1 MARRVPIVRGGQAPA
16 LRVGYCPVP
25 RLQVP
30 EGLLRPLQAELS
42 NGLRVRLLPEPSV
55 DTLAY
60 QTFFRVGSRNERPGL
75 TGISHLFEHLMFN
88 GAARY
93 GPKEFDRLVESRGGR
108 SNAYTSWD
116 VTAYHEEAPADALD
130 LLLDLEIDRVS
141 SLTITEQSLASEREV
156 VKEERRQSVDDS
168 VLGVLDEQ
176 LQALVFQAHPYHWP
190 IIGWPADL
198 DRIGLADCRDFFA
211 RHYAPNN
218 ATLVLCG
225 RFDPDEALRKIEATY
240 GPLPRGAPVPVPP
253 SEEPEQKGERRARVL
268 HPVQAP
274 EVGIALRAPA
284 AREAASADL
293 DALQAVLG
301 FGDGSVLVRSLVH
314 EQRIATEVDV
324 DYAWRLDGG
333 AFVVW
338 MELPPGGKPEKA
350 ESALWRELDRL
361 CAKGPEPRRLE
372 RAKSQME
379 VALLR
384 ELAGT
389 GGRAHAVGS
398 GELLLGGLDAVADM
412 FERIRR
418 VTPRSAREMA
428 RRVFRREAACVVTAV
443 P

>member
-1 MARRVPIVRGGQAPA
+1 MARLDVPP
-16 LRVGYCPVP
+16 
-25 RLQVP
+25 
-30 EGLLRPLQAELS
+30 GLLRPIAAELP

-55 DTLAY
+55 GTVAY

-88 GAARY
+88 GAARF
-93 GPKEFDRLVESRGGR
+93 GPKEFDRLIESRGGR

-116 VTAYHEEAPADALD
+116 VTAYHEEAPADALE
-130 LLLDLEIDRVS
+130 LLIDLEIDRVS
-141 SLTITEQSLASEREV
+141 ALTITEESLRSEREV

-176 LQALVFQAHPYHWP
+176 LQALVYLAHPYRWP

-198 DRIGLADCRDFFA
+198 ERIGVDECRDFFG

-225 RFDPDEALRKIEATY
+225 RFDPDETLRKVERAY

-253 SEEPEQKGERRARVL
+253 SEEPLQKGERRARVL
-268 HPVQAP
+268 HPVQAA
-274 EVGIALRAPA
+274 EVGIAFRAPA
-284 AREAASADL
+284 AHEPGSADL

-314 EQRIATEVDV
+314 EQRVCTEVEV
-324 DYAWRLDGG
+324 DYAWRLDAGT
-333 AFVVW
+333 FVFW
-338 MELPPGGKPEKA
+338 MELPPKGRPERA
-350 ESALWRELDRL
+350 EAALWRELDRL
-361 CAKGPEPRRLE
+361 MDRGPEPARLE

-384 ELAGT
+384 ELST
-389 GGRAHAVGS
+389 CGGRGHALGS
-398 GELLLGGLDAVADM
+398 GELLLGGLGAVEDM
-412 FERIRR
+412 FDRIRR
-418 VTPRSAREMA
+418 VTARS
-428 RRVFRREAACVVTAV
+428 VREAARRTFKREAVCAVTAV